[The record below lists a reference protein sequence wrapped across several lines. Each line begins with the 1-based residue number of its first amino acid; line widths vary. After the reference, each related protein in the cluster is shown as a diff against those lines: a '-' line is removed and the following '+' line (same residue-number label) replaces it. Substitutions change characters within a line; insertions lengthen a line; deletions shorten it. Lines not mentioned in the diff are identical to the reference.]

1 MMEKY
6 PKLLSEALSESTWI
20 SFYSFHIIITNSV
33 ILATECFFLNETNQ
47 ISLQNILH
55 IKSTPN
61 IYWYS
66 LY

>member
-6 PKLLSEALSESTWI
+6 PKLLSEALSESTW
-20 SFYSFHIIITNSV
+20 SFFYSFHIIITNSV
-33 ILATECFFLNETNQ
+33 ILATEWDFLNETNQ